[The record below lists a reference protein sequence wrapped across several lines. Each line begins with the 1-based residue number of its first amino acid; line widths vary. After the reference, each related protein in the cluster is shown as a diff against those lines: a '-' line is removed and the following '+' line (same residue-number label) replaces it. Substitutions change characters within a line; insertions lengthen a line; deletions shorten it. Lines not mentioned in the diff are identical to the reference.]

1 MMKNKNLPDRADI
14 HAELAEQDAL
24 IQAVMRGEEKAYV
37 QCGGALVFTLR
48 GNGAS
53 ADIRCDAGCTNY
65 HLTMAP
71 RHPSI

>member
-1 MMKNKNLPDRADI
+1 MKHKNLPDRADI

-24 IQAVMRGEEKAYV
+24 IQAAMCGEEKACV
-37 QCGGALVFTLR
+37 ECGGGLVFTLR

-53 ADIRCDAGCTNY
+53 AEIRCDAGCTKY

-71 RHPSI
+71 RRPSI